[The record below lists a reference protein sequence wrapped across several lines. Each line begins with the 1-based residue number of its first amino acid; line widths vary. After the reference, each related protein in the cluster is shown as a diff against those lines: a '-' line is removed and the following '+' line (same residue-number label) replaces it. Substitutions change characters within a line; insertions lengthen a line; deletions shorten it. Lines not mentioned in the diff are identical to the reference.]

1 MSHTIFMTG
10 ATGNIGGR
18 ILNELIRTT
27 DSEFKLLIYGK
38 TDEDA
43 KNELHRV
50 LSFWG
55 LNTTDTNLLNRMEI
69 LRGDISDPK
78 LGLDQDTY
86 TRVSTSLT
94 HAIHCAASIKLNL
107 TIEEARTSILDG
119 TRNVVNICLP
129 SVQKG
134 IFKRFNHFSTMEV
147 AGDMSGVVKE
157 EFLTTVKRGYL
168 NTYEQAKA
176 ETEEYLRELHE
187 KQQFPITIYRP
198 SMVVGDAETGQ
209 ALNFQ
214 SFYYMIDDLFLNP
227 QAPVM
232 PGHKDFIIDTVPIN
246 FIAFAISKLYNN
258 EESNGHIYHLT
269 SGMDQ
274 TLTLPQFTTLLGS
287 IIEQKTGKK
296 LKPPMFISPRFIWI
310 LNTIAYP
317 FTWGKVKRRIMI
329 NLIFLKFFFL
339 RVRFDNTRTK
349 TFMEKNGFTV
359 PNIKEYLPTLVGY
372 YMEHHTKTKLFK

>member
-1 MSHTIFMTG
+1 M
-10 ATGNIGGR
+10 GR
-18 ILNELIRTT
+18 I
-27 DSEFKLLIYGK
+27 
-38 TDEDA
+38 
-43 KNELHRV
+43 
-50 LSFWG
+50 
-55 LNTTDTNLLNRMEI
+55 EI

-78 LGLDQDTY
+78 LGLNAETY
-86 TRVSTSLT
+86 ARISTSLT

-107 TIEEARTSILDG
+107 TIAEARTSILEG
-119 TRNVVNICLP
+119 TKNVINICKP
-129 SVQKG
+129 SVTKG

-157 EFLTTVKRGYL
+157 EFLTNVKRGYL

-187 KQQFPITIYRP
+187 KQSFPITLYRP

-246 FIAFAISKLYNN
+246 FIAQAVSKLYNSD
-258 EESNGHIYHLT
+258 ESNGHIYHLT

-274 TLTLPQFTTLLGS
+274 TLTLPQFTELLGG

-296 LKPPMFISPRFIWI
+296 LKPPHFISPRFIWI
-310 LNTIAYP
+310 LNKIAYP
-317 FTWGKVKRRIMI
+317 FTFGKVKRRIMI

-349 TFMEKNGFTV
+349 TFMEKNGSTI
-359 PNIKEYLPTLVGY
+359 PKLKDYLPTLVEY
-372 YMEHHTKTKLFK
+372 YIAHHTKSELFKK